1 MNTTITE
8 ENMIAQ
14 LLSQE
19 KLDPS
24 LKDNIEKSSKFYKQW
39 IAEIMLNHWEV
50 SQIKAT
56 YIHTDETG
64 QQRLIEQNTSL
75 KEIKNWNKENIT
87 IVKVEHI
94 PLEDILDGKFE
105 YGLITKNVEV
115 G

>member
-19 KLDPS
+19 KV
-24 LKDNIEKSSKFYKQW
+24 
-39 IAEIMLNHWEV
+39 AEIMLNHWEV

-64 QQRLIEQNTSL
+64 QRRLIEQNTSL
-75 KEIKNWNKENIT
+75 KEIKNWNKENIR

-94 PLEDILDGKFE
+94 PLEDILDRKFE